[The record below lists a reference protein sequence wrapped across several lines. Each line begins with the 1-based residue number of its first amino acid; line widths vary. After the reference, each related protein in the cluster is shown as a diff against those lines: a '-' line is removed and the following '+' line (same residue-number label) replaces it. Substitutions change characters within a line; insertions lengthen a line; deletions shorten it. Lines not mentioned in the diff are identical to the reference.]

1 MPDSVNPATAET
13 RKTFTRHDDN
23 AVRGAIDNGARAFD
37 DWRRRPVAE
46 RAALMRGAAD
56 LLDDRQETLARL
68 ATEEM
73 GKRIV
78 EARSEVEKCAWVC
91 RYYADNAAE
100 FLADS
105 PRPSSAAQS
114 FVRYQPLGIV
124 LAVMPWNFPYWQVF
138 RFAAPTL
145 MAGNV
150 GLLKHASNVPRCAQ
164 AIEELFLDADFPQG
178 VFASLLIGS
187 DQVAAII
194 ADDRVRAVT
203 LTGSEGA
210 GRAVA
215 ANAGKNI
222 KPSVLELGGSDPF
235 IVMPS
240 ADIEAAADTAVK
252 ARMINN
258 GQSCIAA
265 KRFIVH
271 ADVYDRFVEAMA
283 DRFAALKIGDPMD
296 EETELGPLSSQDA
309 LDTLTGQVHGLAEA
323 GATVRAGG
331 QPLDRAGFFFEPT
344 IVTDVP
350 HDADGRYEELFGPV
364 ALVFRAGDAGEAIA
378 LANETSFGL
387 GSAIWSGEQ
396 EEIDRFVDEIEA
408 GSVFVN
414 QMVASDPRLPFGGVR
429 NSGYGRE
436 LSREGIIA
444 FVNAKTVSV
453 A

>member
-13 RKTFTRHDDN
+13 RKAFTRHDDT
-23 AVRGAIDNGARAFD
+23 AVRHAIDNGARAFG
-37 DWRRRPVAE
+37 DWRSRPIGE
-46 RAALMRGAAD
+46 RARLMHAAAD
-56 LLDDRQETLARL
+56 LLDARRETLARL

-73 GKRIV
+73 GKRIA

-91 RYYADNAAE
+91 RYYADNAE
-100 FLADS
+100 DFLADS
-105 PRPSSAAQS
+105 PRESSASRA
-114 FVRYQPLGIV
+114 FVRYRPLGIV

-145 MAGNV
+145 MVGNV
-150 GLLKHASNVPRCAQ
+150 GLLKHASNVPQCAQ
-164 AIEELFLDADFPQG
+164 AIEDLFLDADFPQG

-187 DQVAAII
+187 DQVEAII
-194 ADDRVRAVT
+194 EDDRVRAVT

-215 ANAGKNI
+215 ATAGDRI
-222 KPSVLELGGSDPF
+222 KPSLLELGGSDPF

-240 ADIEAAADTAVK
+240 ADIEAAVETAVK

-271 ADVYDRFVEAMA
+271 ADIHDRFAEAMA
-283 DRFAALKIGDPMD
+283 KRFGDLAIGDPMD
-296 EETELGPLSSQDA
+296 EDTELGPLSSADA
-309 LDTLTGQVHGLAEA
+309 LDTLTEQVDALARA
-323 GATVRAGG
+323 GATIMLGG
-331 QPLDRAGFFFEPT
+331 KPVQRQGYFFAPT

-350 HDADGRYEELFGPV
+350 ADAPGRYEELFGPV
-364 ALVFRAGDAGEAIA
+364 AMLHRVGDIDEAIA
-378 LANETSFGL
+378 IANETPFGL
-387 GSAIWSGEQ
+387 GSSVWSRDEA
-396 EEIDRFVDEIEA
+396 EIERFIDEVEA

-436 LSREGIIA
+436 LSREGILA